1 MATATIPLKGSAS
14 MESKKVSISSKRQ
27 ITIPQ
32 KFFTLLGFN
41 TEAECIM
48 RGNELVLRPVKEN
61 TSGEFAEQ
69 ILADLIRQGYSG
81 EELLEKF
88 KQTQRKIRPA
98 VEAMLAEAD
107 RVAESKSGGYSLEDV
122 FGTEDEKMTQV
133 QILPP
138 AAKFLKKLKDK
149 KLKSL
154 YKEAIEM
161 ICEDY
166 SIGEEKTGDL
176 AGMYGYDIYYNKTNY
191 ELAYRVRQ
199 LDDLIIIVIMAGTR
213 ENFYEELKRYIRTI

>member
-1 MATATIPLKGSAS
+1 MATARIPLKGSAS

-48 RGNELVLRPVKEN
+48 RGNELVLRPVIEN

-122 FGTEDEKMTQV
+122 FGTEDEK
-133 QILPP
+133 
-138 AAKFLKKLKDK
+138 
-149 KLKSL
+149 
-154 YKEAIEM
+154 
-161 ICEDY
+161 
-166 SIGEEKTGDL
+166 
-176 AGMYGYDIYYNKTNY
+176 
-191 ELAYRVRQ
+191 
-199 LDDLIIIVIMAGTR
+199 
-213 ENFYEELKRYIRTI
+213 

>member
-32 KFFTLLGFN
+32 KFLGFN

-122 FGTEDEKMTQV
+122 FGTEDEK
-133 QILPP
+133 
-138 AAKFLKKLKDK
+138 
-149 KLKSL
+149 
-154 YKEAIEM
+154 
-161 ICEDY
+161 
-166 SIGEEKTGDL
+166 
-176 AGMYGYDIYYNKTNY
+176 
-191 ELAYRVRQ
+191 
-199 LDDLIIIVIMAGTR
+199 
-213 ENFYEELKRYIRTI
+213 

>member
-1 MATATIPLKGSAS
+1 
-14 MESKKVSISSKRQ
+14 
-27 ITIPQ
+27 
-32 KFFTLLGFN
+32 
-41 TEAECIM
+41 
-48 RGNELVLRPVKEN
+48 
-61 TSGEFAEQ
+61 
-69 ILADLIRQGYSG
+69 
-81 EELLEKF
+81 
-88 KQTQRKIRPA
+88 
-98 VEAMLAEAD
+98 
-107 RVAESKSGGYSLEDV
+107 
-122 FGTEDEKMTQV
+122 MTQV

-199 LDDLIIIVIMAGTR
+199 LDDLIIIIIMAGTR
-213 ENFYEELKRYIRTI
+213 ENFYEELKRYIRTYNSTYLYHKIIPRKLISTSRGLFY

>member
-48 RGNELVLRPVKEN
+48 RGNELVLSPVKEN

-107 RVAESKSGGYSLEDV
+107 RVAESKSGGYSLEDG
-122 FGTEDEKMTQV
+122 FGTEDEK
-133 QILPP
+133 
-138 AAKFLKKLKDK
+138 
-149 KLKSL
+149 
-154 YKEAIEM
+154 
-161 ICEDY
+161 
-166 SIGEEKTGDL
+166 
-176 AGMYGYDIYYNKTNY
+176 
-191 ELAYRVRQ
+191 
-199 LDDLIIIVIMAGTR
+199 
-213 ENFYEELKRYIRTI
+213 